1 MFIISILLV
10 PTFSID
16 SVFDLI
22 RYTFGQ
28 TQRSSSCTCPIIIS
42 FFQNALGT
50 RGTSRGG
57 ACANYPYSIK
67 QNIAVHTGREESVSR
82 VDYCPW
88 YPRLQVPPD
97 TFQVLYSCLSFS
109 LNITFFRSLDTPDS
123 YPVFT
128 PPCSDHVYFENWYS
142 SFSFDYPLFHSF
154 YFSIHGSFHHWNII
168 DFASTSGTYLNLER
182 LVPWVSY
189 PLHCGDLLGVGNF
202 LNLFR
207 I

>member
-82 VDYCPW
+82 VDSYSW
-88 YPRLQVPPD
+88 YPHLQVPPD
-97 TFQVLYSCLSFS
+97 TFQVLYSCLSFLFLEHYFS
-109 LNITFFRSLDTPDS
+109 GASILLILILFLLLLVLSMFTLKAGIHPFHLIIFSFIHFIFPS
-123 YPVFT
+123 MPVFT
-128 PPCSDHVYFENWYS
+128 
-142 SFSFDYPLFHSF
+142 
-154 YFSIHGSFHHWNII
+154 IGI
-168 DFASTSGTYLNLER
+168 
-182 LVPWVSY
+182 
-189 PLHCGDLLGVGNF
+189 
-202 LNLFR
+202 
-207 I
+207 